1 MLKYTG
7 GSLVVTDGTTL
18 LGADDKAG
26 IAEILAAA
34 EALLASDAPHGDVKI
49 AFTPDEEIGRG
60 PDKFNVP
67 EFGADYGYTVDG
79 GELGELEYE
88 NFNGADGRVVV
99 HGRNI
104 HPGTA
109 KGQMVNALLLAMEF
123 NALLPAAQIP
133 AHTEGYEGFFP
144 SDGYEGRCGACRAFL
159 YHSGS

>member
-1 MLKYTG
+1 MRPMAML
-7 GSLVVTDGTTL
+7 
-18 LGADDKAG
+18 
-26 IAEILAAA
+26 
-34 EALLASDAPHGDVKI
+34 KI

-133 AHTEGYEGFFP
+133 AHTEGYEGFFHLTDMKGDVEHAEL
-144 SDGYEGRCGACRAFL
+144 SYIIRDHDSEKYEGKKAFL
-159 YHSGS
+159 LHRRILE